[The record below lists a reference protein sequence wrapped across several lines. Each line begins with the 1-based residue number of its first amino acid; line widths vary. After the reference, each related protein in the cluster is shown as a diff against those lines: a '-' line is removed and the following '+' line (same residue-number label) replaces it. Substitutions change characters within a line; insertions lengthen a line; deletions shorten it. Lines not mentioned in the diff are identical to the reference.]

1 MKLKEDINRVIN
13 KLQLKDKIKIVILF
27 GSRAR
32 GDYNPKSDIDI
43 AILLEEDVLDGN
55 YLEVKIDLTS
65 IFSDILGEDCDIV
78 LINKASPLLKY
89 QVIKHGRLIYI
100 DEETDYNSFFS
111 LVVREYF
118 DFKFYLDFHNELML
132 KRIRE
137 GSENYG

>member
-55 YLEVKIDLTS
+55 YLEVKIDLIN

-78 LINKASPLLKY
+78 LINRASPLLKY
-89 QVIKHGRLIYI
+89 QVVKYGKLIYI
-100 DEETDYNSFFS
+100 DEETDYNAFFS
-111 LVVREYF
+111 LAVR
-118 DFKFYLDFHNELML
+118 
-132 KRIRE
+132 R
-137 GSENYG
+137 SEERRVG